1 MIKHF
6 CYEARELLLYQ
17 LWKNKFLPE
26 YNNIKRCLWN
36 RSWVH
41 CSENNHVFVLSIQKI
56 KQASYKED
64 TRLIDMTLCK
74 TLRKM
79 TYLVCYQSLVQPHLI
94 KIITKCIPF
103 NSCLYFH
110 LFNHWWSNLDIYGID
125 NNEGYMYIYIYI
137 FQSEGDTN
145 VFPIISFL
153 YRNGPVR

>member
-1 MIKHF
+1 MG
-6 CYEARELLLYQ
+6 ALL
-17 LWKNKFLPE
+17 
-26 YNNIKRCLWN
+26 R
-36 RSWVH
+36 
-41 CSENNHVFVLSIQKI
+41 ENNHVFVLLIQKI

-79 TYLVCYQSLVQPHLI
+79 TYLVCYQSLVQTHLI

-103 NSCLYFH
+103 NSC
-110 LFNHWWSNLDIYGID
+110 
-125 NNEGYMYIYIYI
+125 IYIYI

-153 YRNGPVR
+153 YRNWPVR